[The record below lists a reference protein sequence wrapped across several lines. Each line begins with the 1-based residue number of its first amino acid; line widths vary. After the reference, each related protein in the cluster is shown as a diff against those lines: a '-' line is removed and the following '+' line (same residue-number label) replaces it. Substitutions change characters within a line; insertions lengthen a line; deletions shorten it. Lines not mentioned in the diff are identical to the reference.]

1 MNRAS
6 AGLIAAAT
14 IATVAAVGGC
24 SSSHT
29 PGGDKPI
36 SNARPAASSSA
47 PAAPRYDNIGAV
59 TSKIQA
65 AGLAVTTPKKSTE
78 DTYIT
83 QIGATDY
90 ELTIS
95 EKPGQQ
101 IGGSGI
107 YLFPNDK
114 AVTPWSAISQSMG
127 GIAVVGDTWAVSL
140 PTGGDDRV
148 ISTRMAPEIAKAL
161 GGKVVR

>member
-1 MNRAS
+1 MNRAT
-6 AGLIAAAT
+6 AFIAAAVVGAA
-14 IATVAAVGGC
+14 IAVGGC
-24 SSSHT
+24 SSNHT
-29 PGGDKPI
+29 AGGDKAI
-36 SNARPAASSSA
+36 AAKQPAPSSSA
-47 PAAPRYDNIGAV
+47 PAVAHYGTVGAI
-59 TSKIQA
+59 TDKIKT
-65 AGLAVTTPKKSTE
+65 AGLAVTTPQKSTE

-83 QIGATDY
+83 QVGGIDY

-95 EKPGQQ
+95 EQASQQ
-101 IGGSGI
+101 VGGSGI

-140 PTGGDDRV
+140 PTGGDDRA